1 MNGKSLLL
9 LGTLLTLTFS
19 TLSSPES
26 LAYPII
32 PDPEK
37 TQGDL
42 CHEEDP
48 DFSQYRYQEKIPY
61 CRRNVTWFRKEQIY
75 NLYQVPESCR
85 HRYTVDH
92 FIPLALGGNNDD
104 VNLWP
109 EHVHV
114 KATRPYLEQE
124 LFLAMDR
131 GEISQK
137 EAVEIIVKEKTKHK
151 NTLALLGKKKGGGK
165 APNCDEPW
173 ESTD

>member
-9 LGTLLTLTFS
+9 ATLTALSIAFS
-19 TLSSPES
+19 LSPES
-26 LAYPII
+26 QAYPVV
-32 PDPEK
+32 PDPVK
-37 TQGDL
+37 TQGDF
-42 CHEEDP
+42 CDEKDP
-48 DFSQYRYQEKIPY
+48 DFTQYRYQEQIPY
-61 CRRNVTWFRKEQIY
+61 CRRNVTWFRREQIY
-75 NLYQVPESCR
+75 DLYQVPDACR

-131 GEISQK
+131 GEITQK

-151 NTLALLGKKKGGGK
+151 NTLALLGKKRGGDK
-165 APNCDEPW
+165 APDCDKPW
-173 ESTD
+173 ENLD